1 MASKSFYHWSETADL
16 KIEFLGWSREEQRK
30 DIELNEKVA
39 MVSDKYYNQTW
50 SSIALLDEVL
60 CSPPSEFKE
69 KAEEFITHLLNQDQK
84 TCDMLADL
92 QIKTKNEIAWKKAR
106 ERDILLSVNCNV

>member
-16 KIEFLGWSREEQRK
+16 KIEFSKWSLEEQRK
-30 DIELNEKVA
+30 DEKLNKKVA
-39 MVSDKYYNQTW
+39 MVSDKYYKQTW
-50 SSIALLDEVL
+50 SSIALLDEVA
-60 CSPPSEFKE
+60 SSTPTEFKE
-69 KAEEFITHLLNQDQK
+69 KAEEFITNLLKQDQK